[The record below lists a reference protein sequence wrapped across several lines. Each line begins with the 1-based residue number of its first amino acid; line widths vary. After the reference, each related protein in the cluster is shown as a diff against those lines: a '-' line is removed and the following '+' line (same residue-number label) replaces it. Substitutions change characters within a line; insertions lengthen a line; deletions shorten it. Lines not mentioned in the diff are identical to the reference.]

1 MQELLQDANPAI
13 ETKEDLTRTV
23 LQVNSIMNEVV
34 CKIAP
39 QKSVTRRKK
48 NKMSMSYVIRKAMS
62 DSKQE
67 FANWKYAGRP
77 IANDNVLYINI
88 KLAKT
93 GRNVEKKWQLKLLMK
108 GRKSLTHEQERTMS
122 STNKSTNIKVDYDNV
137 LLS

>member
-1 MQELLQDANPAI
+1 
-13 ETKEDLTRTV
+13 
-23 LQVNSIMNEVV
+23 MNEVV

-77 IANDNVLYINI
+77 IANDTVLV
-88 KLAKT
+88 KSSLVSMAGLASCSNSCT
-93 GRNVEKKWQLKLLMK
+93 
-108 GRKSLTHEQERTMS
+108 
-122 STNKSTNIKVDYDNV
+122 
-137 LLS
+137 